1 MKCENYLCIYEK
13 DGDCLL
19 KSIELDVMG
28 QCKECIYISI
38 EEEYLDKL
46 KTKSRIIEDD
56 AINGT
61 EKSQNACSTRRFYIN
76 QENPRLRL
84 RRILLR

>member
-1 MKCENYLCIYEK
+1 M
-13 DGDCLL
+13 

-61 EKSQNACSTRRFYIN
+61 EKSPNA
-76 QENPRLRL
+76 
-84 RRILLR
+84 

>member
-13 DGDCLL
+13 SGDCLL

-38 EEEYLDKL
+38 EEENLDKL
-46 KTKSRIIEDD
+46 KTKNRIIDDD
-56 AINGT
+56 AINGR
-61 EKSQNACSTRRFYIN
+61 EKSPNA
-76 QENPRLRL
+76 
-84 RRILLR
+84 

>member
-61 EKSQNACSTRRFYIN
+61 EKSPNA
-76 QENPRLRL
+76 
-84 RRILLR
+84 